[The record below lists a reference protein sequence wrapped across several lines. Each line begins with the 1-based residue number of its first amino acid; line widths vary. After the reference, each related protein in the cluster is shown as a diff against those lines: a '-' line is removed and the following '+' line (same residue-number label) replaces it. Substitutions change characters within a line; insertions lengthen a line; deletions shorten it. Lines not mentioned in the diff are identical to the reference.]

1 MTTLLFSLLKA
12 EMLVSM
18 SMSKITLT
26 LLSHI
31 FFSWFNNASWFYF
44 QNVPIISPFL
54 PPRLPL
60 SWPKLPSHLV
70 WAVGGDSKLLFLLLP
85 WSNWHDPIKVYVGS
99 HHAIQNLPLI
109 SELIHREKLK
119 FLLWP
124 ERPCIF
130 WLLLLLLHLLLFS
143 SYVYS
148 TTLVCACM
156 HAQSCPI
163 LFNCMD
169 CSLPDSSVHG
179 ISQARILEWVAT
191 FFWGS
196 SQHGDCICVS
206 CVSCISRWILCH
218 WATWEAHST
227 TVMSLLFLEQA
238 TRIVFPQT
246 VLLQD
251 PLSPDIC
258 VVISPCLRR
267 HSKIFHFFPPSLL
280 LISI

>member
-1 MTTLLFSLLKA
+1 
-12 EMLVSM
+12 M
-18 SMSKITLT
+18 SVLSLT

-31 FFSWFNNASWFYF
+31 IFSWFNNASWFYF
-44 QNVPIISPFL
+44 QNVQRISPLL

-60 SWPKLPSHLV
+60 FWPKLPSPLV
-70 WAVGGDSKLLFLLLP
+70 WVVGGDSKLLFLLLP
-85 WSNWHDPIKVYVGS
+85 RSNWRDPIKMYVGS

-119 FLLWP
+119 CSLWP

-130 WLLLLLLHLLLFS
+130 WLLFLLLHLLLFS
-143 SYVYS
+143 PWVYS

-156 HAQSCPI
+156 HAQSCAI
-163 LFNCMD
+163 LCNSMD

-191 FFWGS
+191 LFSWRSF
-196 SQHGDCICVS
+196 QHRDCICVS

-227 TVMSLLFLEQA
+227 TVMSSLFLEQA

-246 VLLQD
+246 FLLQD
-251 PLSPDIC
+251 PLSPDVC
-258 VVISPCLRR
+258 VIISPCLRL
-267 HSKIFHFFPPSLL
+267 HSKIFHFPPP
-280 LISI
+280 IFITY